1 MQDEEGICTG
11 KYFSENGLVS
21 LLEMAANRFTL
32 AQLFECVNEVYK
44 LLIPIL
50 ESRRDYKKLT
60 AVHKK
65 LSEAFGK
72 IIQTVRGDAGF

>member
-11 KYFSENGLVS
+11 KYFCDNGLVA
-21 LLEMAANRFTL
+21 LLEMAANKFAL

-60 AVHKK
+60 KVHKQ